1 MTKHV
6 EAPTTE
12 GAEDSLDA
20 QLKAAKA
27 RRKEIVRENAAAL
40 RAADATIAR
49 LDAAK
54 RELRRKPGTSA
65 RVLTAERQAGKKNIG
80 RLREAAARLGTAS
93 QAALGS
99 ESGVGTGSLTWA
111 IRALVDRGELVDTG
125 RRDGGS
131 RVFEFVPAK
140 PGRRVVK
147 PGEAA

>member
-20 QLKAAKA
+20 QLRAAKA
-27 RRKEIVRENAAAL
+27 RRREIVRENAASL
-40 RAADATIAR
+40 RSVDQTIAR
-49 LDAAK
+49 LEAAK
-54 RELRRKPGTSA
+54 RELRRRPGSSS

-80 RLREAAARLGTAS
+80 RLREAATRLGTAS
-93 QAALGS
+93 QAALGT

-125 RRDGGS
+125 KREGGS
-131 RVFEFVPAK
+131 KVFEFVPAK
-140 PGRRVVK
+140 AGRRVVR
-147 PGEAA
+147 PGEPA